1 MVNMYFMTRIP
12 LTCVFLLMFFV
23 LFSQDKY
30 PQNAFRP
37 PLDIPLVLS
46 GTFGELRSNH
56 FHGGIDIKTQ
66 QRQGLPVYAIA
77 DGTVTRIK
85 VSLYGYGKALY
96 VAHPNGYTSVY
107 AHLQKYGPKIQE
119 YIKKVQY
126 DKRRYEVEVFP
137 EFGEIEVKKG
147 DIIAYTGNT
156 GGSSGPHLHFEIRNS
171 VTEKPTNPLLYGLE
185 VRDATNPELVG
196 LYGYPLSNGSHVNQS
211 AEKIQ
216 LNFTRQSDGS
226 FLADKVNALGTIG
239 FGFNG
244 FDRQD
249 MAANKNGVF
258 SVIQKVNGKVHTEY
272 DFESFS
278 YSETRYINT
287 LIDYPHFKKYRQRI
301 QKVFKEPYNK
311 LSIYNQLYL
320 DGKLLVQEGLSYN
333 VELLIKDIEG
343 NETKVI
349 IPVEGKKEEILIPK
363 KVDSTT
369 TFLKAATPNSFDLGM
384 AKVYFPKSTFYQ
396 DFYIELEEGKD
407 TISLHH
413 DWIAA
418 HRNFTLTFDVSEF
431 SLEERKQLFIAH
443 LNEDLEPRYSRTY
456 KKGNT
461 FTTRTRNLGKYILAK
476 DTVSPKIAPRNFKPG
491 KWLNNYRYLSLT
503 ISDDLSGINSYN
515 AYLNGKW
522 ILMEYEPKKRTITY
536 NFDDK
541 IVEDTQCNLK
551 VVVTDNVGN
560 TTIFEET
567 FFRK

>member
-1 MVNMYFMTRIP
+1 
-12 LTCVFLLMFFV
+12 MFFV
-23 LFSQDKY
+23 LTGQHKY
-30 PQNAFRP
+30 PQNTFRP

-77 DGTVTRIK
+77 DGTVTRVK

-119 YIKKVQY
+119 YIKTIQY
-126 DKRRYEVEVFP
+126 DKRQYEVEVFP
-137 EFGEIEVKKG
+137 EFGQLEVKKG

-185 VRDATNPELVG
+185 VRDATNPDLVG
-196 LYGYPLSNGSHVNQS
+196 LFGYPLSEGSHINQS
-211 AEKIQ
+211 EKKIQ
-216 LNFTRQSDGS
+216 LNFTKQPDGT
-226 FLADKVNALGTIG
+226 FLADNITALGTIG

-258 SVIQKVNGKVHTEY
+258 SVTQKVNGKVYSSY
-272 DFESFS
+272 DFETFSFG
-278 YSETRYINT
+278 ETRYINT
-287 LIDYPHFKKYRQRI
+287 LIDYQHFKKYRQRI

-311 LSIYNQLYL
+311 LSIYDQLYL
-320 DGKLLVQEGLSYN
+320 DGKIVVQDGLDYS

-343 NETKVI
+343 NQTKVF
-349 IPVEGKKEEILIPK
+349 IPVAGKKEEILLPK
-363 KVDSTT
+363 KVDSTD
-369 TFLKAATPNSFDLGM
+369 TFLKAAAPNSFDLEI

-396 DFYIELEEGKD
+396 DFYVNLKKGKD
-407 TISLHH
+407 TITIHH

-418 HRNFTLTFDVSEF
+418 HRNFTVTFDVSKY
-431 SLEERKQLFIAH
+431 SANKKKHLFIAY

-456 KKGNT
+456 KRGNT
-461 FTTRTRNLGKYILAK
+461 FTTRTRNLGKYTLAM
-476 DTVSPKIAPRNFKPG
+476 DTVPPKINPRNFKPG

-503 ISDDLSGINSYN
+503 ISDDLSGINSFN

-522 ILMEYEPKKRTITY
+522 ILMEYEPKTRTITY
-536 NFDDK
+536 NFEDK
-541 IVEDTQCNLK
+541 IVDDTQCNLK

-560 TTIFEET
+560 TTTFEET
-567 FFRK
+567 FYRK